1 MKELNKLAIF
11 DLDGTLVDSIDD
23 LVLSANETRKLYNL
37 SPLTKNE
44 IASFVGDGL
53 NKFVQ
58 RLFSDVSVELEEAI
72 INFKKKYFIH
82 LTDNTRFYKGMP
94 ECVEKLKK
102 SGFIVGILS
111 NKTERLSKLVVEQ
124 LGTKRLFDFIYGGD
138 SFPEKKPSP
147 MPILKILQEFNGDK
161 NYSFMVGDSCNDVI
175 SGNKAGIKTIAVT
188 FGFNGTSHLKNCKAD
203 YTANTPQEICNFILE
218 KINLS

>member
-1 MKELNKLAIF
+1 MRELNKLAIF

-37 SPLTKNE
+37 SPLSKNE

-58 RLFSDVSVELEEAI
+58 RLFNGIAVELEEAI
-72 INFKKKYFIH
+72 KNFKEKYFLH
-82 LTDNTRFYKGMP
+82 LTDNTRFYKGMV

-102 SGFIVGILS
+102 SGLVVGILS
-111 NKTERLSKLVVEQ
+111 NKTEKLSRLVVKKLGKEQ
-124 LGTKRLFDFIYGGD
+124 LFDFIYGGD
-138 SFPEKKPSP
+138 SFTEKKPSSL
-147 MPILKILQEFNGDK
+147 PIVEILQKFNGDK
-161 NYSFMVGDSCNDVI
+161 NNSFMVGDSCNDII

-188 FGFNGTSHLKNCKAD
+188 FGFNGTSHLIGCKAD
-203 YTANTPQEICNFILE
+203 YVANTPQEICNFILE
-218 KINLS
+218 KVRLF